1 MSDRVVLAH
10 GSDIEE
16 AIENG
21 LRDLGVSRNEVLVE
35 VVDEGRRGLLGLGS
49 REAAVRLTAIAGS
62 TSPAAPETAPLDL
75 EEELQPAP
83 VPEPAEGEAPDV
95 EPVEMEPADIEPVP
109 AAAAD
114 AEGAEK
120 LPEYMEEEEAAVAD
134 EEIPESPVVEQKAE
148 DAEAVEEA
156 PAAPSEAFDARH
168 QETAEIAEEI
178 VRELVEKLG
187 FEDVTVSTSF
197 SEPDDRTG
205 RVMTIVDVEGEEL
218 GSLIGARGE
227 TLNDLQYIA
236 RLMVGHALRR
246 RADFVIDVNNYRQ
259 KREEALARLAERMA
273 EKALR
278 RGEPITMEP
287 MSSYDRRLIH
297 IALRSDER
305 VYTNSVGEGSSRRVR
320 IYLQE
325 EE

>member
-21 LRDLGVSRNEVLVE
+21 LQELGLSRNEVLVE

-49 REAAVRLTAIAGS
+49 REAAVRLTAIS
-62 TSPAAPETAPLDL
+62 RSSSSPLQEAPPQEATATKAAL
-75 EEELQPAP
+75 EVQPAP
-83 VPEPAEGEAPDV
+83 TPEPEEVPPAELETAGEQ
-95 EPVEMEPADIEPVP
+95 
-109 AAAAD
+109 
-114 AEGAEK
+114 AEGAVEAEQEVVQVA
-120 LPEYMEEEEAAVAD
+120 PEPSPEAVAAPTAQPEPTEIEEEEEAAT
-134 EEIPESPVVEQKAE
+134 
-148 DAEAVEEA
+148 EEA
-156 PAAPSEAFDARH
+156 PAVGARD
-168 QETAEIAEEI
+168 QETAEIAVEV

-187 FEDVTVSTSF
+187 FEEATVSASF
-197 SEPDDRTG
+197 SEADDRTG
-205 RVMTIVDVEGEEL
+205 RVMAIVEINGDDL
-218 GSLIGARGE
+218 GALIGARGE
-227 TLNDLQYIA
+227 TLQDLQYIA

-246 RADFVIDVNNYRQ
+246 RADFVIDVNAHRQ

-278 RGEPITMEP
+278 RGEAITLEP

-297 IALRSDER
+297 VALRDDER

-320 IYLQE
+320 IYLRE